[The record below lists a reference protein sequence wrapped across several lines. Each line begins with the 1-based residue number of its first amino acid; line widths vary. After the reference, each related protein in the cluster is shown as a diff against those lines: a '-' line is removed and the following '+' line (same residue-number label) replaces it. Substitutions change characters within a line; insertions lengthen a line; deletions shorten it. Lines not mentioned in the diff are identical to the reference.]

1 LLNSPF
7 VRYNKF
13 MTSPFPALSATA
25 ISPWREM
32 GAYEALWSRTGIT
45 FKTLADLFRSSP
57 NAVPSDFVD
66 LGVADSFADRVIEI
80 LKKSRVD
87 HFGIRLNGTFDYPK
101 KLREAE
107 HPVEMLYYRG
117 DWELAY
123 TRSVA
128 IVGTRKPSAEGI
140 ARTKKLVRQL
150 VESKFTVV
158 SGLASGIDTVAHESA
173 IAYGGCTIGVL
184 GTALSQSYP
193 AANKKLQKSIAEEH
207 LLISQ
212 VPIVRSSQQGPS
224 RNHIFFPERNITMSA
239 LTEATI
245 IIEAGETSGT
255 LTQARAALK
264 QGRKLFILDSC
275 FGQSG
280 LSWPAK
286 FEEQG
291 AVRVKTYDDIL
302 RTLQS
307 ATDESR
313 STDSGELGALVPRP

>member
-1 LLNSPF
+1 
-7 VRYNKF
+7 
-13 MTSPFPALSATA
+13 MTSPFPALSDMV

-57 NAVPSDFVD
+57 NSTPSDFVD
-66 LGVADSFADRVIEI
+66 RGVADSFADRVLEI
-80 LKKSRVD
+80 LKKSCID
-87 HFGIRLNGTFDYPK
+87 QFGIRLNGTFDYPK

-128 IVGTRKPSAEGI
+128 IVGTRKPSVDGI

-158 SGLASGIDTVAHESA
+158 SGLATGIDTVAHQSA
-173 IAYGGCTIGVL
+173 ISYGGCTIGVL

-212 VPIVRSSQQGPS
+212 VPVIRSSQQGPS

-264 QGRKLFILDSC
+264 QGRKLFILESC
-275 FGQSG
+275 FGQPG

-286 FEEQG
+286 FEDQG
-291 AVRVKTYDDIL
+291 AIRVRTYDDIL
-302 RTLQS
+302 RNLPS
-307 ATDESR
+307 ATHESR
-313 STDSGELGALVPRP
+313 STHSGQFGALVSQS